1 MRQWTIVAKTLH
13 SPVGEILTG
22 ILLAL
27 VLAAPT
33 VSGVTLEW
41 DPSPDAWVAG
51 YAVHYGTVS
60 SNYTVR
66 IDVGN
71 QTSATI
77 SNLTAGVTYYFVA
90 TAYTADGQESLP
102 SNEVAYTVPFSQ
114 TNQAPQIVAG
124 ADQTITLPATATL
137 SASVTDDGLP
147 TELGM
152 VSVVWSSVSGPGMVT
167 FSDPTTVATTA
178 AFSQPGSY
186 VLRLM
191 ATDGD
196 LISTDELTVT
206 VNLPVMTEL
215 TFAST
220 AGTISAP
227 FVVSGDTIS
236 QPALTTVSSGGRAAY
251 NFTIVNAGDYTV
263 SALVN
268 APNTAA
274 DSFFVNIDAEPTD
287 PTMIWDVPL
296 TSGLEERVVSWRGN
310 GTFDSAQFAP
320 KVFNLSAGTHH
331 LIVRGREG
339 NCQLG
344 AITIAPYV
352 MTPPA
357 DTTPPMVALG
367 APDGGATVSSSVTVS
382 ATASDNVDVVGVQF
396 KLDGANLGA
405 EDTTSPYS
413 VIWNT
418 TSSANGSYTLTAVA
432 RDVAGN
438 QTTASP
444 VTVQVNNV
452 ANTAPVVQAGPD
464 QTITLPATVALS
476 ASVSDDGYPTTPGQ
490 VTVTWTQISGSGS
503 VTFGNAANVQTSA
516 SFSTAGTY
524 VLRLTAGDGVLSS
537 FDDLAVTVEAAAEL
551 PHNVGQVTLEW
562 DPSPDEWV
570 AGYAV
575 HYGTVSSNYTVRID
589 VGNQT
594 SATIS
599 NLTAGVTY
607 YFVATAYTAD
617 GQESLPSNEVAYTV
631 PFSQTNQ
638 APQIVAG
645 ADQTITL
652 PATATLSA
660 SVTDDGLPTELGM
673 VSVVWSSVSGPG
685 MVTFS
690 NPTTAA
696 TTAAFSQPG
705 SYVLQVTAWDGLLAS
720 SDELTVTVAAQPLT
734 IAGTIKTYTG
744 QVVPGVTVTLSGD
757 SSQTTTTA
765 SDGTYAFNVIAGGS
779 YAVAPTKTDD
789 IWATAGVSTADIG
802 SICRHIMG
810 IAYMDSPY
818 KIVAADVNETKSV
831 STADIGNIQRFI
843 LGLSTNIGPQLWRF
857 FASGFS
863 FSNPANPWTTPLVT
877 GLAYSNLAT
886 SATGQDYV
894 AVKMGDVNGTWTPP
908 SGSNLQLKGAPLAV
922 HVTGPTVTFAALP
935 QTVTAGETVSVPIIV
950 SGFQEVTSAQ
960 FSLAWDRSVLQFLST
975 GDFKLPGLGAGNF
988 NTTTEGKLAFAWN
1001 DFSGVGKD
1009 REDGTAIFTIQFKV
1023 VGANGMAST
1032 LSFMDSPT
1040 AREVSVDGCVATLAG
1055 DAGQITITE
1064 STPLCSSIQGGPN
1077 GSLRIGFKGV
1087 PGRTYTV
1094 EYCESLNSPTWLPLD
1109 QATADEQGLFDYV
1122 DTPPVGSG
1130 SRFYRLVY
1138 GAQ

>member
-1 MRQWTIVAKTLH
+1 MKQWTIVAKTLH
-13 SPVGEILTG
+13 SPVGEILAG

-27 VLAAPT
+27 VLAVPT

-114 TNQAPQIVAG
+114 TNQEPQVVAG

-147 TELGM
+147 TEPGM
-152 VSVVWSSVSGPGMVT
+152 VSVVWSSVSGPGMVA
-167 FSDPTTVATTA
+167 FSNPTTAATTA

-186 VLRLM
+186 VLRLT

-196 LISTDELTVT
+196 LSNSDELTVT

-215 TFAST
+215 AFAST

-227 FVVSGDTIS
+227 FVMSGDTIS
-236 QPALTTVSSGGRAAY
+236 QPALTTVSTGGRAVY

-274 DSFFVNIDAEPTD
+274 DSFFVNIDADPTD

-310 GTFDSAQFAP
+310 GTFDSAQFTP
-320 KVFNLSAGTHH
+320 KVFNLSAGTHQ

-344 AITIAPYV
+344 TITIAPYV

-357 DTTPPMVALG
+357 DTTPPTVAMS
-367 APDGGATVSSSVTVS
+367 APDNGATVSSSVTVS
-382 ATASDNVDVVGVQF
+382 ATALDNVGVVGVQF

-405 EDTTSPYS
+405 EDTASPYNAT
-413 VIWNT
+413 WNT
-418 TSSANGSYTLTAVA
+418 TSSANGSHTLTAVA

-452 ANTAPVVQAGPD
+452 ANTAPVVQVGPD
-464 QTITLPATVALS
+464 QTITLPAIATLS

-524 VLRLTAGDGVLSS
+524 VLRLTASDGALSS
-537 FDDLAVTVEAAAEL
+537 FGDLVVTVEAAAEL

-562 DPSPDEWV
+562 DPSPDAWV

-575 HYGTVSSNYTVRID
+575 HYGAVSSNYTVRID

-594 SATIS
+594 TATIT
-599 NLTAGVTY
+599 NLTPGVTY

-631 PFSQTNQ
+631 PFPQTNQ
-638 APQIVAG
+638 APQVAAG
-645 ADQTITL
+645 ADQAITL

-660 SVTDDGLPTELGM
+660 SVTDDGLPAEPGM

-696 TTAAFSQPG
+696 TTVAFSQPG

-720 SDELTVTVAAQPLT
+720 SDELTVTVAARPLT
-734 IAGTIKTYTG
+734 IAGAVKTYAG
-744 QVVPGVTVTLSGD
+744 QPVPGVAVALSGD
-757 SSQTTTTA
+757 SAQTTTTA
-765 SDGTYAFNVIAGGS
+765 SDGTYAFTVVAGGS
-779 YAVAPTKTDD
+779 YTVAPSKTNDTASNAGLTALDNALIQRD
-789 IWATAGVSTADIG
+789 ILGLQPLN
-802 SICRHIMG
+802 
-810 IAYMDSPY
+810 SPY
-818 KIVAADVNETKSV
+818 KLLTADVNGSR
-831 STADIGNIQRFI
+831 SLTALDNALIQRVI
-843 LGLSTNIGPQLWRF
+843 LGLATNFPTTLWRF
-857 FASGFS
+857 APSDQVFAD
-863 FSNPANPWTTPLVT
+863 PVAPWTCVSTRSYSA
-877 GLAYSNLAT
+877 LASDVE
-886 SATGQDYV
+886 GQDFV
-894 AVKMGDVNGTWTPP
+894 AMKMGDVNGTWTPP

-922 HVTGPTVTFAALP
+922 RVTGPTVTFAALP
-935 QTVTAGETVSVPIIV
+935 QTVTTGQIVTVPIV
-950 SGFQEVTSAQ
+950 VGNFRKVTSAQ
-960 FSLAWDRSVLQFLST
+960 FSLTWDSAVLEFVSA
-975 GDFKLPGLGAGNF
+975 GGFALPGLGAGNF
-988 NTTTEGKLAFAWN
+988 NSISAGRLAFAWT
-1001 DFSGVGKD
+1001 DPAGAGYSL
-1009 REDGTAIFTIQFKV
+1009 EDGAAVFAVQFRVAGRNGAASALAFT
-1023 VGANGMAST
+1023 
-1032 LSFMDSPT
+1032 DSPT
-1040 AREVSVDGCVATLAG
+1040 VREVSVEGSLAG
-1055 DAGQITITE
+1055 LDGQAGQVTVVENT
-1064 STPLCSSIQGGPN
+1064 SPRCSGIQAGLG
-1077 GSLRIGFKGV
+1077 GSLRIRFVGV

-1094 EYCESLNSPTWLPLD
+1094 EYCESLGASNWLPLGEV
-1109 QATADEQGLFDYV
+1109 TAGDLGRFEYV
-1122 DTPPVGSG
+1122 DTPPAEAAA
-1130 SRFYRLVY
+1130 RFYRLTDD
-1138 GAQ
+1138 